1 MFIGRDSELTRLAAL
16 PRGSLTTL
24 LGTGGVG
31 KTRLAREHVAR
42 ERARGRSIAWA
53 DLAPARTRRDAIAIL
68 ARALDVALTAGDEDV
83 AVLARAASAQS
94 SLVVADNAEQLD
106 ASARAALAELGA
118 AAGAA
123 SILVTSREP
132 VGIAHEIVV
141 PISPLGEA
149 DAMALLA
156 ALASPSGDSTD
167 AEVARAIVRR
177 LDALPL
183 AIELAASRLALLGGV
198 ELLGRL
204 DRKLDVLG
212 SGRADRPARHATL
225 RAAIAW
231 SWDLLDDGDR
241 AGLVACATFAGTFD
255 GALAV
260 AVMGSS
266 EHEALDRLQRLRDR
280 SLVHARTDER
290 GRVVL
295 WLMESVR
302 ELARESTTAEVEA
315 RHARAVIARAEP
327 LAEALR
333 RGGGELDGLD
343 RLHGDL
349 RIVAARGGASG
360 AEAALALSALLAV
373 TGPLEVAADL
383 LAAAATSTGEEI
395 DDLLRARILVAH
407 GDVLRALG
415 RLDAAASALDRA
427 SSYVASGSQ
436 AAPTSRAFAIASAD
450 AARVRGSVLRTLG
463 RSTEALV
470 AKEQA
475 LAAYRATGDRARA
488 GLCLGEIGAVHQTE
502 GRLAKARGFH
512 AEAIAIHVEEK
523 SRRAEGVERSFLAVA
538 THRAGDPAAAIALHE
553 AALAIHR
560 EVRHRRLEGA
570 ELLHLAFVEHELGH
584 VARAREL
591 FAEARATLAAAG
603 ARGLESL
610 ACVLA
615 ARLEIDES
623 DEAAALLR
631 LGEAASAAPP
641 SWPRITAT
649 RNLAL
654 GHLAMRAGDP
664 ERACA
669 AYEESLATSRDVE
682 VGFEALTPAY
692 LALAYARTKRPAA
705 VVEAHLADARA
716 AARAVESPWI
726 GAALAIL
733 SSAAQGTAPPA
744 IDENAAA
751 RSSEVRRALAF
762 AGTTRALVIEDDGKR
777 VVLPDGATIDL
788 SRRKNVRAILV
799 VLAKARRD
807 HPGRAL
813 SPAEL
818 LEAGWPGE
826 RMRPDA
832 ATKRLHTAVWTL
844 RSVGLEPYL
853 LTEGDGYLLDP
864 RTDLRIS

>member
-1 MFIGRDSELTRLAAL
+1 MFLGRDSELTRLAAL
-16 PRGSLTTL
+16 PRGSLATL

-53 DLAPARTRRDAIAIL
+53 DLATARTRRDVVAEL
-68 ARALDVALTAGDEDV
+68 ARALDVALTANDDDI
-83 AVLARAASAQS
+83 AVLARAASAQA

-106 ASARAALAELGA
+106 EHARAALAELVGA
-118 AAGAA
+118 AGSA

-132 VGIAHEIVV
+132 IGAPGEILV
-141 PISPLGEA
+141 PIAPLGEA
-149 DAMALLA
+149 DAMTLLT
-156 ALASPSGDSTD
+156 ALASPSGDATD

-204 DRKLDVLG
+204 DRKLDLLG

-231 SWDLLDDGDR
+231 SWDLLDEVDR
-241 AGLVACATFAGTFD
+241 DALVACATFAGSFD

-260 AVMGSS
+260 AVIGSS
-266 EHEALDRLQRLRDR
+266 EGDALDRLQRLRDR

-302 ELARESTTAEVEA
+302 ELARESTTAEHDA
-315 RHARAVIARAEP
+315 RHARAVVARAEP
-327 LAEALR
+327 MAEALR
-333 RGGGELDGLD
+333 RGGGDLEGLD
-343 RLHGDL
+343 RLQGDL
-349 RIVAARGGASG
+349 RLVAARGGATG
-360 AEAALALSALLAV
+360 AEAALALAALLVV
-373 TGPLEVAADL
+373 TGPLAVGAEL
-383 LAAAATSTGEEI
+383 LAAAGKSADGEN
-395 DDLLRARILVAH
+395 DDLLHARILVAH
-407 GDVLRALG
+407 GDMLRALG

-427 SSYVASGSQ
+427 SARAAALATSGPAS
-436 AAPTSRAFAIASAD
+436 IASAD
-450 AARVRGSVLRTLG
+450 AARVRGSVLRALG
-463 RSTEALV
+463 RSTEALA

-475 LAAYRATGDRARA
+475 LSLYRETGDRARE
-488 GLCLGEIGAVHQTE
+488 GLCLGEIGAVHQTH
-502 GRLAKARGFH
+502 GRLARARGFH

-538 THRAGDPAAAIALHE
+538 THRAGDPAAAIPLHE

-584 VARAREL
+584 VARARVL
-591 FAEARATLAAAG
+591 FGEARAALAAAG

-623 DEAAALLR
+623 DEAAAHLR

-654 GHLAMRAGDP
+654 GHLAMRANDP
-664 ERACA
+664 ERACT

-692 LALAYARTKRPAA
+692 LALASARAKRSSA
-705 VVEAHLADARA
+705 VVDARLAEARA
-716 AARAVESPWI
+716 AASTIESPLI

-733 SSAAQGTAPPA
+733 AAAAQGTAPPA
-744 IDENAAA
+744 IDDDAKA

-762 AGTTRALVIEDDGKR
+762 AGTTQALVIDDDGKR
-777 VVLPDGATIDL
+777 VVLPTGATIDL

-807 HPGRAL
+807 QPGRVLA
-813 SPAEL
+813 PAEL

-853 LTEGDGYLLDP
+853 LTEGEGYLLDP
-864 RTDLRIS
+864 RTDLRIF